1 MEYNWVCASSS
12 LSGAEGRE
20 GGGETRKPTISGQ
33 KDREPEQTC
42 GDEKEGSEARE
53 IATVGF

>member
-12 LSGAEGRE
+12 LSGAERRE
-20 GGGETRKPTISGQ
+20 GDGETRKPTISGPR
-33 KDREPEQTC
+33 DREPEQTC

-53 IATVGF
+53 MTIVGF